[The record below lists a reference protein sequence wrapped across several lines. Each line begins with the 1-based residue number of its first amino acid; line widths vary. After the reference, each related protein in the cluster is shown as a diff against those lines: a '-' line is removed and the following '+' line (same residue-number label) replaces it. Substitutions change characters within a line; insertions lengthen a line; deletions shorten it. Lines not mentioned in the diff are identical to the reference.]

1 MRLTCPLCGPR
12 DRREFYYYGSED
24 YLHMPTGEDLGQ
36 WDDYLHL
43 RDNPAGQTRDLW
55 YHETGCASWLL
66 VARNTVTHAIS
77 EVTLVDGSGASG
89 GDIFAEKKPE
99 DRT

>member
-24 YLHMPTGEDLGQ
+24 YLDRPAEGAPSEA
-36 WDDYLHL
+36 WDAYLHL
-43 RDNPAGQTRDLW
+43 RDNPAGITRDLW

-66 VARNTVTHAIS
+66 VTRDTVSHAIHD
-77 EVTLVDGSGASG
+77 VALVAARPASPRRRKV
-89 GDIFAEKKPE
+89 AP
-99 DRT
+99 